1 MKTTIN
7 ITLLLLLSLTAAAQE
22 IKEKKVIFEIYYT
35 TELQS
40 NLSNNKHNWVNLI
53 EPHVGY
59 KPWKNGSFD
68 IETQTIYKTYKE
80 RIADDLQTFSNIDE
94 DIMALNI
101 SFGGYTHAF
110 DKILIFGG
118 LRNVNFDYFT
128 QEYTSVFTNSS
139 CGIYPTISANYPLP
153 NYPLSAMCIHGEVKF
168 TDALKLKT
176 SFYNGVSR
184 RLFSDEKYSIF
195 AINPNRDGIF
205 NMTELGYSNYK
216 KYAYYGLGIA
226 THTPY
231 TNYANEAESIKESFG
246 YSLWSSVEQSFYCSK
261 EKEIGLLVQA
271 SLAPENHMLC
281 SQYYGLGT
289 MWKGFLP
296 AKKPTNY
303 IGIFANYAKFGE
315 TEEKFVEITCR
326 YDILDDLS
334 IQPVFDYIL
343 TCNKT
348 NCIGML
354 RVNYVFRKY

>member
-7 ITLLLLLSLTAAAQE
+7 ITLLLLLSLMAKAQE
-22 IKEKKVIFEIYYT
+22 VQEKKVIFEVYYT

-40 NLSNNKHNWVNLI
+40 NFSNNKYNWVNLI

-68 IETQTIYKTYKE
+68 IETQTIYKTYKK
-80 RIADDLQTFSNIDE
+80 RIAGDLQNFSNIDE

-101 SFGGYTHAF
+101 SFSGYTHTF
-110 DKILIFGG
+110 DKFLIFGG
-118 LRNVNFDYFT
+118 LRSVNFDYFI

-139 CGIYPTISANYPLP
+139 CGIYPTISENYPLP
-153 NYPLSAMCIHGEVKF
+153 NYPLSAMCIHGEIKF
-168 TDALKLKT
+168 TAALKFKT

-184 RLFSDEKYSIF
+184 RLFNNKKHSIF

-205 NMTELGYSNYK
+205 NMTKLGYTNHE
-216 KYAYYGLGIA
+216 KYAYYSLGIA

-231 TNYANEAESIKESFG
+231 TNYENEGEPVKERFG
-246 YSLWSSVEQSFYCSK
+246 YSLWSSVEQSFYRSGK
-261 EKEIGLLVQA
+261 KEIGLLIQA
-271 SLAPENHMLC
+271 SFAPEDRTLC

-296 AKKPTNY
+296 AKKATNH

-315 TEEKFVEITCR
+315 IEEKFIEITCR
-326 YDILDDLS
+326 YGILDDLS
-334 IQPVFDYIL
+334 IQPVFNYIL
-343 TCNKT
+343 TGNKT

-354 RVNYVFRKY
+354 RVNYIFNN